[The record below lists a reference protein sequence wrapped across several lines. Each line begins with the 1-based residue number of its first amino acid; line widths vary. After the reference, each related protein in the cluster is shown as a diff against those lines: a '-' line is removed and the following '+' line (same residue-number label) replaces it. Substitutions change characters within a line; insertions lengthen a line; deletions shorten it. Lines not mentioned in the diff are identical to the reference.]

1 MTLDIIIFLG
11 MIFIAVSM
19 LATSVIVPAFGT
31 DTKAARR
38 LRHRIKAVAEDFDAQ
53 ALSMVREN
61 RLRRLSPLERRI
73 EGMPG
78 MEGLARLI
86 EQAGRSIPAYRL
98 MLIRL
103 GLALALALLALLLG
117 KSFLLAAPAAIAGW
131 MFPILKLRMERNK
144 RLARFEEQLPEALDI
159 MSRALRAGHP
169 FIETLKLVADEMDE
183 PIAGEFGTA
192 FTDINYGADIRQGF
206 LGLLERVPSMS
217 LMATVTAVLI
227 QRESGGNMAEILDK
241 IAAVVR
247 SRFRFQRRVK
257 TLSAEGRLS
266 AWILSMVPFVLA
278 GVLMVSNP
286 DYLPM
291 LTKDPLGR
299 QLIAIAF
306 TAICI
311 GIIWIRRIIRI
322 DV

>member
-1 MTLDIIIFLG
+1 MTLDTIVFLG

-31 DTKAARR
+31 ETKATRR
-38 LRHRIKAVAEDFDAQ
+38 LRQRIKSVAEGFDAQ

-73 EGMPG
+73 EALPG
-78 MEGLARLI
+78 MDGLARLI

-103 GLALALALLALLLG
+103 VLALALGLVSLMLS
-117 KSFLLAAPAAIAGW
+117 KSALLAAPTAIIGW
-131 MFPILKLRMERNK
+131 MYPVIKLRLERGK

-159 MSRALRAGHP
+159 ISRALRAGHP
-169 FIETLKLVADEMDE
+169 FVETLKLVADEMDE

-192 FTDINYGADIRQGF
+192 FTDINYGADVRQGF
-206 LGLLERVPSMS
+206 LGLLERIPSMS

-266 AWILSMVPFVLA
+266 AWILSLVPFVLA
-278 GVLMVSNP
+278 GVLMISNP
-286 DYLPM
+286 EYLPM
-291 LTKDPLGR
+291 LTKDPMGR
-299 QLIAIAF
+299 QLIAVAF
-306 TAICI
+306 TAICL